1 MGPKPSLYLW
11 KHNHRCHHVN
21 TTSRN
26 PLWSNCHNQNP
37 KTSFSYSCGRLQPQ
51 FLHNNHFFSWSD
63 FDSLLPRCLPVANV
77 TTTATSQKTAI
88 TTSFRLLGYWNLCV
102 NQNLPKST
110 IFTTS
115 FLSASEF
122 WPSASSV
129 CAPAGSVPKT
139 TPRLS
144 PQAFSLKESLLSY
157 IKPPGF
163 WNKIILWKTSFVQCF
178 SSLIYPYTVQKIYSH
193 IIILSLNPTAT

>member
-1 MGPKPSLYLW
+1 MGPKPSQEW
-11 KHNHRCHHVN
+11 KHNHCCHHVN
-21 TTSRN
+21 TTSIN

-37 KTSFSYSCGRLQPQ
+37 ETSFSSACGRLKPQ
-51 FLHNNHFFSWSD
+51 FLPVAASVKTTTFF
-63 FDSLLPRCLPVANV
+63 FDLILLHRCLPVANV

-144 PQAFSLKESLLSY
+144 LLAFSLKESL
-157 IKPPGF
+157 
-163 WNKIILWKTSFVQCF
+163 
-178 SSLIYPYTVQKIYSH
+178 SLV
-193 IIILSLNPTAT
+193 

>member
-1 MGPKPSLYLW
+1 MWTSATSISA
-11 KHNHRCHHVN
+11 RC
-21 TTSRN
+21 SK
-26 PLWSNCHNQNP
+26 CQ
-37 KTSFSYSCGRLQPQ
+37 
-51 FLHNNHFFSWSD
+51 NNHFFLD
-63 FDSLLPRCLPVANV
+63 LILLHRCLPVANV

-115 FLSASEF
+115 FLSAPGL

-144 PQAFSLKESLLSY
+144 PQAFFLPQRESFSC

-163 WNKIILWKTSFVQCF
+163 WNKIILWKTSFIHCF
-178 SSLIYPYTVQKIYSH
+178 SSLIYPYPNTVQKIYGH